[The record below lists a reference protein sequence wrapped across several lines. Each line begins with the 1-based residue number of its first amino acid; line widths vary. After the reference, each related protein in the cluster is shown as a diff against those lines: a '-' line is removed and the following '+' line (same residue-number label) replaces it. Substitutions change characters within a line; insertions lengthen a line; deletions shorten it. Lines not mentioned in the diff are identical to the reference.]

1 VNAFVKKKNQHL
13 IRKREI
19 DGYVP
24 EHLSNE
30 KICKI
35 LK

>member
-1 VNAFVKKKNQHL
+1 MLLLKKKNQHL